1 MELISRDCLASFL
14 TLSGKLF
21 CTSLC
26 SLGSNSPNRVEGRGN
41 ATIHDVTE
49 TSKRPRKRFID
60 ESPEDIDLATE
71 RTVLS
76 EELERANTRLDAL
89 GNYLGQANAQYTS
102 VQQFRDTLN
111 LYEEEGEK
119 LQRRIREIESELV
132 RVRKARRN
140 QSKPH
145 RYRPACEASIG
156 IFVPEAG
163 TLEII
168 LTYGAPSAFRNP
180 VS

>member
-1 MELISRDCLASFL
+1 MELISRDYLASFL

-21 CTSLC
+21 CTNLC

-41 ATIHDVTE
+41 ATIHDVRE
-49 TSKRPRKRFID
+49 TSKRPRERILD
-60 ESPEDIDLATE
+60 ESPEDIDLATH
-71 RTVLS
+71 TILS
-76 EELERANTRLDAL
+76 EELQRANTRLDAL
-89 GNYLGQANAQYTS
+89 SNYLGQVHAQYTS

-119 LQRRIREIESELV
+119 LQRRIRELESGLV

-145 RYRPACEASIG
+145 RYRPVCGASIG

-163 TLEII
+163 TLES
-168 LTYGAPSAFRNP
+168 Y
-180 VS
+180 